1 MKSRLFVFLF
11 VSYSVLWGQNFSEKR
26 ILRQLQKIEAF
37 ENAHIGISISPLED
51 SKPIASYQASK
62 YMTPASNTKL
72 LTFLGAQE
80 QFDKLP
86 ALSYALERDSIIHF
100 KSTGYPLLFH
110 PFYKDTILDSF
121 FNQKAYWNYH
131 TSKIAPRPMGAGW
144 AWDDY
149 SYYYAAESST
159 FPIYGNVVEAKFIA
173 QAIQTVPAF
182 FESHTVLD
190 SSAKAYSRIRKQ
202 NQFQYNPSKWIPGDT
217 LYHPFITSDSLFVKL
232 LSRQTNQ
239 KIEMFSDSSPQ
250 LQWNFLKTG
259 QENTLFKALL
269 QDSDNGIAEA
279 LLLMISQQNFNTM
292 QPEKAIELLLQQWKP
307 WLVDPIEWVDG
318 SGISRYNMITP
329 RTLVEVL
336 KKIHQK
342 VGWDTIKDYFSKG
355 APLEAFREDPS
366 AVIYAKTGTLRH
378 NFNLSGYL
386 VLPEGKAYVFS
397 IMVNHHNRST
407 AEVRKGIGVLL
418 KWFERRL
425 R

>member
-11 VSYSVLWGQNFSEKR
+11 LGYSVLWGQNFSEKR

-37 ENAHIGISISPLED
+37 ENAHIGISISPLEV

-72 LTFLGAQE
+72 LTFLGTYE

-86 ALSYALERDSIIHF
+86 ALTYALERDSIIHF
-100 KSTGYPLLFH
+100 RSTGYPLLFH

-121 FNQKAYWNYH
+121 FNQKAFWNYH

-149 SYYYAAESST
+149 SYYYAAERST
-159 FPIYGNVVEAKFIA
+159 FPIYGNVVEVKFIA

-202 NQFQYNPSKWIPGDT
+202 NQFQYNPTKWIQGDT

-232 LSRQTNQ
+232 LSKQTNQ
-239 KIEMFSDSSPQ
+239 KIEMFSDSTPQ
-250 LQWNFLKTG
+250 LKWNFLHTG
-259 QENTLFKALL
+259 QEKTLYKALL

-292 QPEKAIELLLQQWKP
+292 QPEKAIELLLQQWEP

-355 APLEAFREDPS
+355 ASLDVSKEDPS

-386 VLPEGKAYVFS
+386 VLPKGKVYAFS
-397 IMVNHHNRST
+397 IMVNHHNTST

>member
-11 VSYSVLWGQNFSEKR
+11 LGYSVLWGQNFSEKR

-37 ENAHIGISISPLED
+37 ENAHIGISISPLEV

-72 LTFLGAQE
+72 LTFLGAYE

-86 ALSYALERDSIIHF
+86 ALTYALESDSIIHF
-100 KSTGYPLLFH
+100 RSTGYPLLFH

-121 FNQKAYWNYH
+121 FNQKAFWNYH
-131 TSKIAPRPMGAGW
+131 ISKIAPRPMGAGW

-159 FPIYGNVVEAKFIA
+159 FPIYGNVVEAKVIA

-202 NQFQYNPSKWIPGDT
+202 NQFQYNPTKWIQGDT
-217 LYHPFITSDSLFVKL
+217 IYHPFITSDSLFVKL
-232 LSRQTNQ
+232 LSKQTNQ
-239 KIEMFSDSSPQ
+239 KIEMFSDSTPQ
-250 LQWNFLKTG
+250 LKWNFLHTG
-259 QENTLFKALL
+259 QEKTLYKALL

-292 QPEKAIELLLQQWKP
+292 QPEKAIELLLQQWEP

-355 APLEAFREDPS
+355 ASLDVSKEDPS

-386 VLPEGKAYVFS
+386 VLPKGKVYAFS
-397 IMVNHHNRST
+397 IMVNHHNTST

>member
-11 VSYSVLWGQNFSEKR
+11 LGYSVLWGQNFSEKR

-37 ENAHIGISISPLED
+37 ENAHIGISILPLED

-72 LTFLGAQE
+72 LTFLGAYE

-86 ALSYALERDSIIHF
+86 ALTYALESDSIIHF

-121 FNQKAYWNYH
+121 FNQKAFWNYH

-149 SYYYAAESST
+149 SYYYAAERST

-202 NQFQYNPSKWIPGDT
+202 NQFQYNPTKWIPGDT

-232 LSRQTNQ
+232 LSKQTNQ
-239 KIEMFSDSSPQ
+239 KIEMFSDSTPQ
-250 LQWNFLKTG
+250 LKWNFLHTG
-259 QENTLFKALL
+259 QEKTLYKALL

-292 QPEKAIELLLQQWKP
+292 QPEKAIELLLQQWEP

-355 APLEAFREDPS
+355 ASLDVSKEDPS

-386 VLPEGKAYVFS
+386 VLPKGKVYAFS
-397 IMVNHHNRST
+397 IMVNHHNTST